1 MRTLNVNL
9 PQHSYPIFIGRDL
22 LKQAS
27 SLLQPYLAGRQVAIV
42 SNSNVGPLYADP
54 LARQLAAAG
63 LEVLQITLPDGE
75 QFKTREHFNAIHDKL
90 IAERFERKATLIAV
104 GGGVVGD
111 IGGYAAA
118 TFLRGISF
126 IQIPTTLLAQV
137 DSSVG
142 GKTGINHPLGKNLI
156 GAFHQPR
163 AVLTDLNTLDT
174 LPKREFI
181 AGLAEVLKYGFIRD
195 GLFLDW
201 LETHLDALLNRD
213 QESLAEAIYQS
224 CRNKAEVVVA
234 DERESGERA
243 LLNLGHTFGHA
254 IEAGLGFGCWLHG
267 EAVAAGIVLAAEV
280 SVAAG
285 MLDTH
290 ARDRIEGL
298 VARAGLPIR
307 SPDLGLDRWIELMSS
322 DKKVDS
328 GRIKFVLLE
337 AADRAVQGKEVAPHI
352 LTKCLGPESRV
363 IQIT

>member
-1 MRTLNVNL
+1 
-9 PQHSYPIFIGRDL
+9 
-22 LKQAS
+22 
-27 SLLQPYLAGRQVAIV
+27 
-42 SNSNVGPLYADP
+42 
-54 LARQLAAAG
+54 
-63 LEVLQITLPDGE
+63 
-75 QFKTREHFNAIHDKL
+75 
-90 IAERFERKATLIAV
+90 
-104 GGGVVGD
+104 
-111 IGGYAAA
+111 
-118 TFLRGISF
+118 
-126 IQIPTTLLAQV
+126 
-137 DSSVG
+137 
-142 GKTGINHPLGKNLI
+142 
-156 GAFHQPR
+156 
-163 AVLTDLNTLDT
+163 
-174 LPKREFI
+174 
-181 AGLAEVLKYGFIRD
+181 
-195 GLFLDW
+195 
-201 LETHLDALLNRD
+201 
-213 QESLAEAIYQS
+213 
-224 CRNKAEVVVA
+224 VVVA

-267 EAVAAGIVLAAEV
+267 EAVGAGIVLAAEV